1 MNWQPTKIR
10 SRVRF
15 IYALLIAV
23 VIFFGLA
30 SRAKTVQP
38 YLPQFISE
46 YAGDTLYA
54 LLAFFGGAFLFPKM
68 ATLRVAILALLFCF
82 AIESSQL
89 YHAPWID
96 ALRHTRLG
104 GLMLGFGF
112 LWSDLLCYIVGVALG
127 AALELLWD
135 LGKNR
140 KSA

>member
-1 MNWQPTKIR
+1 MNWQPTKIK

-15 IYALLIAV
+15 IYALLSAV
-23 VIFFGLA
+23 VIFCGLA

-54 LLAFFGGAFLFPKM
+54 LLAFFGLAFLFPKM
-68 ATLRVAILALLFCF
+68 TTLRVAIMALIYCV
-82 AIESSQL
+82 AIECSQL

-96 ALRHTRLG
+96 TLRHTQLG
-104 GLMLGFGF
+104 GLIFGFGF

-135 LGKNR
+135 LGKN
-140 KSA
+140 

>member
-54 LLAFFGGAFLFPKM
+54 LLAFFGLAFLFPKM
-68 ATLRVAILALLFCF
+68 ATLRVAIIALIYCF
-82 AIESSQL
+82 AIECSQL
-89 YHAPWID
+89 YRAPWID

-104 GLMLGFGF
+104 GLILGFGF
-112 LWSDLLCYIVGVALG
+112 LWSDLLCYIVGTALG

-135 LGKNR
+135 LGGNR